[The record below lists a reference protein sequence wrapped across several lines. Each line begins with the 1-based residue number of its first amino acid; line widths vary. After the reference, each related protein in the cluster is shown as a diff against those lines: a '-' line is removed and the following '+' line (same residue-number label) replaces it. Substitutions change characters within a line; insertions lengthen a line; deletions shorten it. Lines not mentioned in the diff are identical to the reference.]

1 MMLSFRTAVAVGPPP
16 WLDFSLLSPSDYVG
30 LALLGVV
37 VGIPVVLF
45 VYVLVAGFMGSG
57 NWRDAGKL
65 LPLLNLVVLM
75 IAYAFYSAD
84 QPRTLVETLQDIVS
98 AEFVELLP
106 SAAATEAILLCLFWL
121 LIATIMRLPQRLV
134 LAPVESLLVSMVAS
148 GAVCVLFTVAWMDL
162 LTATSV
168 PDAVPTVA
176 GMCLLWLVWGGIAV
190 LDDGNPF
197 ILLGRSAARD
207 TLRTLAGN
215 QEDPP
220 PLPLPPRPHV
230 SIRTYLRR
238 TATVMV
244 SSLVVAA
251 VITLLVVNAGG
262 DSPPPSVE
270 DVVRVEL
277 ILFAVAFVGWCLTLR
292 PNSETLPGVP
302 AVMGGFTNLSLALST
317 VLVAATGVAAS
328 PVMLGPVPPLLVA
341 VLPGLVTAVAV
352 FLVDVRP
359 HRQSAHAYG
368 LCLAA
373 SLVAGV
379 LGPVVRPAVSALADA
394 AFTALSLT

>member
-1 MMLSFRTAVAVGPPP
+1 MLSFRTTVAGVPPP
-16 WLDFSLLSPSDYVG
+16 WLDFSRLSPSDYVG

-57 NWRDAGKL
+57 NWRDTGKL

-84 QPRTLVETLQDIVS
+84 QPRTLVEAVQDIVT

-106 SAAATEAILLCLFWL
+106 SAMATGAILLCLFWL
-121 LIATIMRLPQRLV
+121 LIATIMRLPRRLV
-134 LAPVESLLVSMVAS
+134 LAPVGSLLVGMVAS
-148 GAVCVLFTVAWMDL
+148 GAVCVLFTMAWMDL
-162 LTATSV
+162 LTAASV
-168 PDAVPTVA
+168 PDAVPAVA
-176 GMCLLWLVWGGIAV
+176 GMCLLWLVWGGIGV
-190 LDDGNPF
+190 LDDGNLF
-197 ILLGRSAARD
+197 TILGRSAARD
-207 TLRTLAGN
+207 ALRALAGDR
-215 QEDPP
+215 EDPP
-220 PLPLPPRPHV
+220 PLPPRPHV

-238 TATVMV
+238 TATIAV

-251 VITLLVVNAGG
+251 VITFLVVIVGG
-262 DSPPPSVE
+262 DSPPPSVG

-277 ILFAVAFVGWCLTLR
+277 ILFTVAFVVWCLKLR
-292 PNSETLPGVP
+292 SNAEKLPGVP
-302 AVMGGFTNLSLALST
+302 AVMGGFINLSLALST

-359 HRQSAHAYG
+359 RRRSAHAYG

-379 LGPVVRPAVSALADA
+379 LGPVVRPAVRALADA

>member
-1 MMLSFRTAVAVGPPP
+1 MLNFRATVAVAPPP
-16 WLDFSLLSPSDYVG
+16 SLNFSLLSPSDYVG

-84 QPRTLVETLQDIVS
+84 QPRTLVEALQDIVS
-98 AEFVELLP
+98 GEFVELLP

-176 GMCLLWLVWGGIAV
+176 GMCVLWLVWGGIAV

-197 ILLGRSAARD
+197 ILVGRSAARD
-207 TLRTLAGN
+207 TLRTLAGTR
-215 QEDPP
+215 EDPP
-220 PLPLPPRPHV
+220 PPRPHV

-238 TATVMV
+238 TATVTA
-244 SSLVVAA
+244 SSLVAAA

-262 DSPPPSVE
+262 DSPPSVE

-277 ILFAVAFVGWCLTLR
+277 ILFTVAFVGWCLTLR
-292 PNSETLPGVP
+292 PSSEKLPGVP

-328 PVMLGPVPPLLVA
+328 PVLLGPVPPLLVA

>member
-1 MMLSFRTAVAVGPPP
+1 MLSLRTAVAVSPPP
-16 WLDFSLLSPSDYVG
+16 SLDFGLLSPSDYVG
-30 LALLGVV
+30 LVLLGVV
-37 VGIPVVLF
+37 VCGPVVLF
-45 VYVLVAGFMGSG
+45 VYVLVAGFMGRG

-65 LPLLNLVVLM
+65 LPLLNLVVLV

-84 QPRTLVETLQDIVS
+84 QPRTLVEALQDIVS
-98 AEFVELLP
+98 AEFDELLP

-121 LIATIMRLPQRLV
+121 LIATILRLPQRLV
-134 LAPVESLLVSMVAS
+134 IAPVESLLVSMVAS

-162 LTATSV
+162 LTAASV

-190 LDDGNPF
+190 LDDGN
-197 ILLGRSAARD
+197 LLMRLGRSAARD
-207 TLRTLAGN
+207 TLRTLAGDR
-215 QEDPP
+215 QDRPP
-220 PLPLPPRPHV
+220 PPPRPQV
-230 SIRTYLRR
+230 SISRYLRR

-251 VITLLVVNAGG
+251 IITFLVVNAGG
-262 DSPPPSVE
+262 APSVE
-270 DVVRVEL
+270 DVVRIEL
-277 ILFAVAFVGWCLTLR
+277 IVFTVALVGWCLMLR
-292 PNSETLPGVP
+292 PNAEALPGVP
-302 AVMGGFTNLSLALST
+302 AAMGGFTNLSLALST

-328 PVMLGPVPPLLVA
+328 PVILGPVPPLLVA
-341 VLPGLVTAVAV
+341 VVPALATAVAV

-368 LCLAA
+368 TCLVA

-379 LGPVVRPAVSALADA
+379 LGPVLRPAVSALADA

>member
-1 MMLSFRTAVAVGPPP
+1 LSFRTTVAVAPPP
-16 WLDFSLLSPSDYVG
+16 WLDFSPLSPSDYVG

-37 VGIPVVLF
+37 IGIPVVLF

-84 QPRTLVETLQDIVS
+84 QPRTLVEALQDIVS

-176 GMCLLWLVWGGIAV
+176 GMCLLWLLWGGIAV

-197 ILLGRSAARD
+197 IILGRSAARD

-215 QEDPP
+215 RADPP
-220 PLPLPPRPHV
+220 TLPPRPHV
-230 SIRTYLRR
+230 SMRTYLRR
-238 TATVMV
+238 TATVTV
-244 SSLVVAA
+244 SSLAVAA
-251 VITLLVVNAGG
+251 VITLLVLNANG

-292 PNSETLPGVP
+292 PSSETLPGVP
-302 AVMGGFTNLSLALST
+302 SVMGGFTNLSLALST

-341 VLPGLVTAVAV
+341 VLPGLVTAIAV

>member
-1 MMLSFRTAVAVGPPP
+1 MLSLRTTVAVSPPP
-16 WLDFSLLSPSDYVG
+16 SLDFSLLSPSDYVG

-45 VYVLVAGFMGSG
+45 AYVLVAGFMGRG
-57 NWRDAGKL
+57 NWRDAGKV
-65 LPLLNLVVLM
+65 LPLLNLVVLV

-84 QPRTLVETLQDIVS
+84 QPRTLVEALQDIVS
-98 AEFVELLP
+98 AEFGELLP

-121 LIATIMRLPQRLV
+121 LITTIMRLPQRLV
-134 LAPVESLLVSMVAS
+134 RAPIESLLVSMVAS

-190 LDDGNPF
+190 LDDGNPVM
-197 ILLGRSAARD
+197 LLGRSAARD
-207 TLRTLAGN
+207 TLRTLAGDR
-215 QEDPP
+215 EDPP
-220 PLPLPPRPHV
+220 PPPRPHV
-230 SIRTYLRR
+230 SIHTYLRR
-238 TATVMV
+238 TATVTV
-244 SSLVVAA
+244 SSLVAAA
-251 VITLLVVNAGG
+251 VITFLVVTAGG
-262 DSPPPSVE
+262 DPNVE
-270 DVVRVEL
+270 DIVRVEL
-277 ILFAVAFVGWCLTLR
+277 ILFAVALVGWCLMLR
-292 PNSETLPGVP
+292 PNAEKLPGVP

-328 PVMLGPVPPLLVA
+328 PVTLGPVPPLLVA
-341 VLPGLVTAVAV
+341 VLPGLATAVAV

-368 LCLAA
+368 ICLAA

>member
-1 MMLSFRTAVAVGPPP
+1 MMLSFRTTVAVAPPS
-16 WLDFSLLSPSDYVG
+16 WLDLSLLSPSDYVG

-45 VYVLVAGFMGSG
+45 VYVLAAGFMGSG

-75 IAYAFYSAD
+75 IAYAFYGAD
-84 QPRTLVETLQDIVS
+84 QPRTLAEALQDIVS

-106 SAAATEAILLCLFWL
+106 SAAATGAILLCLFWL
-121 LIATIMRLPQRLV
+121 LIATIMRLPQRVV

-168 PDAVPTVA
+168 PDAVPAVA
-176 GMCLLWLVWGGIAV
+176 GMCLLWLVWGGIGV
-190 LDDGNPF
+190 LDDGNLF
-197 ILLGRSAARD
+197 TILGRSAARD
-207 TLRTLAGN
+207 ALRALAGD

-220 PLPLPPRPHV
+220 PLPPRPHV

-238 TATVMV
+238 TATIAV

-251 VITLLVVNAGG
+251 VITFLVVNVGG

-277 ILFAVAFVGWCLTLR
+277 ILFTVAFVVWCLKLR
-292 PNSETLPGVP
+292 SNSEKLPGVP

-341 VLPGLVTAVAV
+341 VVPGLVTAVAV

-359 HRQSAHAYG
+359 HRRSAHTYG

-379 LGPVVRPAVSALADA
+379 LGPVVRPAVGALADA
-394 AFTALSLT
+394 ASTALSLT

>member
-1 MMLSFRTAVAVGPPP
+1 MMLSLRTTVAVSPPP
-16 WLDFSLLSPSDYVG
+16 SLDFSLLSPSDYVG
-30 LALLGVV
+30 LVLLGVV

-45 VYVLVAGFMGSG
+45 VYVLVAGFMGRG

-65 LPLLNLVVLM
+65 LPLLNLVVLV

-84 QPRTLVETLQDIVS
+84 QPRTLVEALQDIVS
-98 AEFVELLP
+98 AEFDELLP
-106 SAAATEAILLCLFWL
+106 SAAVTEAILLCLFWL
-121 LIATIMRLPQRLV
+121 LIATILRLPQRLV

-148 GAVCVLFTVAWMDL
+148 GVVCVLFTVAWMDL

-190 LDDGNPF
+190 LDDGNLLM
-197 ILLGRSAARD
+197 LLGRSAARD
-207 TLRTLAGN
+207 TLRTLAGDR
-215 QEDPP
+215 QDPP
-220 PLPLPPRPHV
+220 PPPPPRPRV
-230 SIRTYLRR
+230 SISTYLRR
-238 TATVMV
+238 TATVTV

-251 VITLLVVNAGG
+251 IITFLVVNAGG
-262 DSPPPSVE
+262 APSVE

-277 ILFAVAFVGWCLTLR
+277 ILFTVALVVWCLTLR
-292 PNSETLPGVP
+292 SNSEKLPGVP

-341 VLPGLVTAVAV
+341 VLPGLATAVAV

-368 LCLAA
+368 ICLAA
-373 SLVAGV
+373 SLMAGV